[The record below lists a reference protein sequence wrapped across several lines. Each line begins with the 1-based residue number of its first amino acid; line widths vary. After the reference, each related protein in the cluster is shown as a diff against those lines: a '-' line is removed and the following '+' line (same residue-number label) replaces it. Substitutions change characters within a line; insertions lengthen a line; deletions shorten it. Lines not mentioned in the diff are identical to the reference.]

1 MYSILQNETSD
12 CGLASVRTLLANAQ
26 RSPSFLYLEK
36 KKEKGPY
43 SYLELIEIA
52 EDNGVTLKGFRFSNL
67 EEFKKSKRK
76 NQAIV
81 TLKIKEQS
89 HALVIDKIRKNKIFC
104 FDPGV
109 GEVVYTKDDFLLK
122 WDKTALIIMNVKKN
136 VKPLKSFSIVKKKE
150 LVLASFLEV
159 FSSLFLVVGTF
170 FLSEDEWYV
179 FPIAAFALAFVFD
192 LLFRSF
198 AFKMLTNIDRRM
210 NKNTEICSE
219 RFQNYMEKLENY
231 KKSLVEMLLSS
242 SSSFI
247 LTIFVIALFIFTDL
261 NNIYLLFLAIGISL
275 LNVLFFNRKE
285 ERYEKKIEKEEQ
297 AINELKIVEEKKIQY
312 NHVHS
317 LAYRFGYLKYS
328 QKIFSSFVIL
338 LTVVISLL
346 LKNSLSF
353 PAIVFY
359 FFFLEAFQKSLESLL
374 SLPKSITDY
383 RNKKGKLFDEIKIKS
398 QNN

>member
-1 MYSILQNETSD
+1 
-12 CGLASVRTLLANAQ
+12 
-26 RSPSFLYLEK
+26 
-36 KKEKGPY
+36 
-43 SYLELIEIA
+43 
-52 EDNGVTLKGFRFSNL
+52 
-67 EEFKKSKRK
+67 
-76 NQAIV
+76 
-81 TLKIKEQS
+81 
-89 HALVIDKIRKNKIFC
+89 
-104 FDPGV
+104 
-109 GEVVYTKDDFLLK
+109 
-122 WDKTALIIMNVKKN
+122 
-136 VKPLKSFSIVKKKE
+136 
-150 LVLASFLEV
+150 
-159 FSSLFLVVGTF
+159 
-170 FLSEDEWYV
+170 
-179 FPIAAFALAFVFD
+179 
-192 LLFRSF
+192 
-198 AFKMLTNIDRRM
+198 
-210 NKNTEICSE
+210 
-219 RFQNYMEKLENY
+219 
-231 KKSLVEMLLSS
+231 
-242 SSSFI
+242 
-247 LTIFVIALFIFTDL
+247 
-261 NNIYLLFLAIGISL
+261 L

-312 NHVHS
+312 DRVHS